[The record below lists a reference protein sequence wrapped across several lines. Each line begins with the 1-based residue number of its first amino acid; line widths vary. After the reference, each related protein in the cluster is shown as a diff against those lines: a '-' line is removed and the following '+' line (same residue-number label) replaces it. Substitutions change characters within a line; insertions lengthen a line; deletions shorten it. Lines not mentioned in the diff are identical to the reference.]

1 LQTELTRFVKRAT
14 GGNVMSAGNVR
25 SPAVA
30 GLFYPSSAD
39 ELKKVISACF
49 ESPYGP
55 GALRPNAAPAACVAG
70 LMCPHAGYVYSGP
83 TAAHAFA
90 ALSASPTPEVVVII
104 GPNHRGLGSPLAVP
118 ECSAWQTP
126 IGTMPIDTSLRS
138 ALLQAAAGVSED
150 DVAFQSEHSH
160 EVMLPFL
167 QVVCHPEVPI
177 LPIAWGRLDLT
188 AIPFG
193 HSLASV
199 LAADSRRILLLAST
213 DMSHYVPAE
222 TARQLDGNAL
232 KRIADM
238 DAEGLIREV
247 RQQRITMCGV
257 APTAVVMTALSTR
270 NASAE
275 ILAYG
280 TSGDATGDQRN
291 VVGYA
296 AAVFRTARA

>member
-1 LQTELTRFVKRAT
+1 
-14 GGNVMSAGNVR
+14 MSAGHVR

-39 ELKKVISACF
+39 ELKKVITACF
-49 ESPYGP
+49 ESPFGP
-55 GALRPNAAPAACVAG
+55 GAPRTNAAPSTNVAG

-90 ALSASPTPEVVVII
+90 ALSVSPSPDVVVII

-118 ECSAWQTP
+118 QCSAWQTP
-126 IGTMPIDTSLRS
+126 IGTMPIDTTLRS

-167 QVVCHPEVPI
+167 QVVCHPETPI

-188 AIPFG
+188 AVPFG

-213 DMSHYVPAE
+213 DMSHYVPAD
-222 TARQLDGNAL
+222 TARKLDASAL
-232 KRIADM
+232 ERIAEM

-257 APTAVVMTALSTR
+257 APTAVVMTALSSRIVT
-270 NASAE
+270 AQ

-296 AAVFRTARA
+296 SVVFRTAQA